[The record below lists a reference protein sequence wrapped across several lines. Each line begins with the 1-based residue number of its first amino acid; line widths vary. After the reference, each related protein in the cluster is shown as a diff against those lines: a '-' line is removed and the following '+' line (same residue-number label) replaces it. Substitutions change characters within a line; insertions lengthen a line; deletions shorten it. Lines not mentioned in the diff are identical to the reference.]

1 MTFEFILF
9 VIYSSQKKI
18 YSLYTE
24 TTEKVLD
31 WNKYIQMVHVIL
43 IEFYSSN
50 TEQCVTH
57 WSKFKHNIDK

>member
-31 WNKYIQMVHVIL
+31 
-43 IEFYSSN
+43 
-50 TEQCVTH
+50 
-57 WSKFKHNIDK
+57 